1 VTVEGVLFMAKVVA
15 HHPDELFP
23 AHVGQQMKCS
33 DYAALP
39 VMAHLHEPQMPG
51 SLHHHGGAD
60 WWKQWPVDPYAWLTD
75 FLRRHYPSDHEGAA
89 YALKLIA
96 EVMENQGAAA

>member
-1 VTVEGVLFMAKVVA
+1 
-15 HHPDELFP
+15 
-23 AHVGQQMKCS
+23 
-33 DYAALP
+33 
-39 VMAHLHEPQMPG
+39 MPG

-89 YALKLIA
+89 HALKLIA
-96 EVMENQGAAA
+96 EVTANLGVRS